1 MPINIAT
8 INLCLGLKNK
18 KLLLKKMLEDNLIDV
33 LCMQETEILKDI
45 DHNELRISDYNL
57 ELEDNSIKSRV
68 GFFVSK
74 TIDYVRRLD
83 LEGCDSN
90 LIIIDLE
97 GDLNIR
103 LINVYRSFA
112 PQSGVSQREKFK
124 YQLLLIKKALCNKK
138 LYAFGRL

>member
-18 KLLLKKMLEDNLIDV
+18 KLLLKQMLEDNLIDV

-45 DHNELRISDYNL
+45 DHNELKISDYNL
-57 ELEDNSIKSRV
+57 ELENNSIKSRV

-97 GDLNIR
+97 GELNIR
-103 LINVYRSFA
+103 LINVYN
-112 PQSGVSQREKFK
+112 QITQ
-124 YQLLLIKKALCNKK
+124 K
-138 LYAFGRL
+138 LV